1 MSIAVCPGSYD
12 PITLGHW
19 DVIDRAAAMFDEVIV
34 VVANNHLKKY
44 LFSVAERVELVEEA
58 VTGHPRVRVAS
69 HSGLIAE
76 YCAQLG
82 ASAIVKGLRGAAD
95 FDGEQAMALMN
106 RHLTGIET
114 VFVMGNP
121 AMGHIASSMVKDV
134 AGHGGK
140 IDDLVPSHVAE
151 ALHNKENR

>member
-12 PITLGHW
+12 PLTLGHL

-34 VVANNHLKKY
+34 VVAVNHVKSC
-44 LFSVAERVELVEEA
+44 LFSENERVELAARALADRPNVSVQA
-58 VTGHPRVRVAS
+58 

-76 YCAQLG
+76 FCQQVG

-134 AGHGGK
+134 AHHGGK

-151 ALHNKENR
+151 ALHKKENR

>member
-12 PITLGHW
+12 PLTLGHL

-34 VVANNHLKKY
+34 VVADNYAKKY
-44 LFSVAERVELVEEA
+44 MFSVAERVELAEKA
-58 VTGHPRVRVAS
+58 VADRPRVRVEAD
-69 HSGLIAE
+69 SGLIAE
-76 YCAQLG
+76 FCERVG

-134 AGHGGK
+134 ATHGGK

-151 ALHNKENR
+151 ALQKKEQR

>member
-12 PITLGHW
+12 PITLGHL

-44 LFSVAERVELVEEA
+44 LFSVADRVELVEEA
-58 VTGHPRVRVAS
+58 VKGHPRVRVAS
-69 HSGLIAE
+69 HSGLIAG
-76 YCAQLG
+76 YCAQVG

>member
-1 MSIAVCPGSYD
+1 MTIAVCPGSYD
-12 PITLGHW
+12 PVTLGHL

-34 VVANNHLKKY
+34 VVAQNHAKKY
-44 LFSVAERVELVEEA
+44 LFAADERVELVRQA
-58 VTGHPRVRVAS
+58 VADRPTVRVVPY
-69 HSGLIAE
+69 SGLMAE
-76 YCAQLG
+76 FCAEVG
-82 ASAIVKGLRGAAD
+82 ASVIVKGLRGAAD

-134 AGHGGK
+134 AHHGGK

-151 ALHNKENR
+151 ALREKENR